1 MLCYPPASVLNRLN
15 CFQKKTLKKILHIL
29 AEGQH
34 ENDTKPDS
42 IQKNMIAGPCPFSDT
57 WRLGVYF
64 I

>member
-57 WRLGVYF
+57 
-64 I
+64 